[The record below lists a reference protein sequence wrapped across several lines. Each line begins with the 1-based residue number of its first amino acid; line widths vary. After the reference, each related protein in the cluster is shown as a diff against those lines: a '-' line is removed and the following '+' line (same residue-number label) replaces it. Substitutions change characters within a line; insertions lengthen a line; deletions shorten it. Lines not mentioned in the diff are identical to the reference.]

1 MDITYLGH
9 SCFKIRG
16 KSGVVVTDPFE
27 DSNGIKMPKVSAD
40 VVTSSH
46 DHSDHNFVGAVG
58 GTSTREKPFVINA
71 PGEYEI
77 QGISVFGFSSY
88 HDDKKGQER
97 GKNTIYTIHVD
108 DIVIAH
114 LGDLGHEL
122 SQRQVD
128 QINGV
133 DVLLVPV
140 GGVYTIDP
148 QVALKVIEQVE
159 PIYVIP
165 MHYKVSG
172 MSKEFAELKT
182 VDDFVKEAGVE
193 SKAQDK
199 LSLQKST
206 LPEDREIVVLN
217 S

>member
-9 SCFKIRG
+9 SCFKLRG
-16 KSGVVVTDPFE
+16 KSGVVVTDPFG
-27 DSNGIKMPKVSAD
+27 DGVGIKIPKVSAD

-46 DHSDHNFVGAVG
+46 DHFDHNAVDIVR
-58 GTSTREKPFVINA
+58 GTSTREQPFVINA

-77 QGISVFGFSSY
+77 QGISVFGFAC
-88 HDDKKGQER
+88 ER
-97 GKNTIYTIHVD
+97 GKNTIYTVHVD

-114 LGDLGHEL
+114 LGDLSHEL

-148 QVALKVIEQVE
+148 QVAIKVIEQVE

-165 MHYKVSG
+165 MHYKVKG
-172 MSKEFAELKT
+172 MAKDFDKLKS
-182 VDDFVKEAGVE
+182 VEEFVKEAGVE
-193 SKAQDK
+193 SKSQDK
-199 LSLQKST
+199 LSIQKST